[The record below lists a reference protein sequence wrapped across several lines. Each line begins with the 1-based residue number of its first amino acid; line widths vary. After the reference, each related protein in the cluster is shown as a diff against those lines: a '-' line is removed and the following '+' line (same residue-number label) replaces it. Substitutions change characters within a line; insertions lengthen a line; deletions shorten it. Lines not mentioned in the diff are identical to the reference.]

1 MSQHLAN
8 FGLHAFVT
16 QQVLVGQ
23 PVFERQYI
31 SLCQHIS
38 TLVSLL
44 ATGDGHDVID
54 YFQQR
59 TNILPGFL
67 SPLSS
72 KVQRVQRGPL
82 QTGALQGDPTDS
94 NGRSSSQADHFS
106 KIHKIFDNAKH

>member
-1 MSQHLAN
+1 MSFL
-8 FGLHAFVT
+8 VT
-16 QQVLVGQ
+16 
-23 PVFERQYI
+23 R
-31 SLCQHIS
+31 
-38 TLVSLL
+38 
-44 ATGDGHDVID
+44 DDHDVID

-94 NGRSSSQADHFS
+94 TGAVYLMIGVQVKLIISAKSTESLIIQDVENS
-106 KIHKIFDNAKH
+106 KQVPL